1 MWLFFPT
8 NAGKLWG
15 FLKQSLI
22 SFFFFFIITDDFILL
37 EFNASVSL
45 GKLIDYVCC
54 VCTTLI
60 ELIWWVWAWLMHAR
74 NGQKPA
80 QWMQARRQLRVLKT
94 KECSSELSS
103 AVFPAF
109 CCSEKYQ
116 TFHFFCFCC
125 YLYQVLKKYFC
136 SRKV

>member
-1 MWLFFPT
+1 MIIFSHKCRKIMGIFKTIPYQ
-8 NAGKLWG
+8 
-15 FLKQSLI
+15 FL
-22 SFFFFFIITDDFILL
+22 FFFFFITDDFILL

-60 ELIWWVWAWLMHAR
+60 ELIWWVWAWFMHAR

-80 QWMQARRQLRVLKT
+80 QWMQARRQLRVLKS
-94 KECSSELSS
+94 KACSSELSS

-116 TFHFFCFCC
+116 TFHFFCCCC